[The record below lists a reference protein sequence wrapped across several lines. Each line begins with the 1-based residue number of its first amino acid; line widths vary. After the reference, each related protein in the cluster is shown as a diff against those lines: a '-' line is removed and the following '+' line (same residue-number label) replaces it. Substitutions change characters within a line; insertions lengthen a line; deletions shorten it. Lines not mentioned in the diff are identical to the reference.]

1 MQPADDASVHVQ
13 LSPADVLPRAPLLV
27 RPHPASANFVIADAY
42 AAHAQS
48 GRANA
53 SAMAKKVAKPK
64 KQTAGEPNKKPALKA
79 KPAADEFDQAFIL
92 HAYPYKE
99 TSLILETFTRKHGR
113 VSMVARGAKRP
124 HGALTSARSPFQP
137 LNLVW
142 MGKTDLKTLKT
153 AESGAI
159 FPQLQGTALLSAFYL
174 NELLLKL
181 CARDDPQPDLFD
193 AYQATLQRLIE
204 VHYHSQVVAQTAPA
218 RGLNAQDF
226 ADADFSD
233 YAAHLKRAKRAAR
246 AGQMQQIAVS
256 LRQFELTLFQH
267 LGYGLNLTV
276 AAHTGLPIVADA
288 GYCYVVDQGAVE
300 LDNSTTL
307 TAAPIRPAHGLQ
319 LWGKT
324 LLDIAVANY
333 EDPITLQ
340 QSKQLVRLIINHLL
354 GTQVLHTRSLIAE
367 FAELK

>member
-1 MQPADDASVHVQ
+1 MQPADDANVHVQ

-27 RPHPASANFVIADAY
+27 RPNSAATNFVIADAY
-42 AAHAQS
+42 AAHAQPS
-48 GRANA
+48 SA
-53 SAMAKKVAKPK
+53 STDAAQKKAARPK
-64 KQTAGEPNKKPALKA
+64 RPSATDPNKKPALKA

-142 MGKTDLKTLKT
+142 MGKSDLKTLKT

-181 CARDDPQPDLFD
+181 CAREDPQPDLFD

-204 VHYHSQVVAQTAPA
+204 VHYRSQVAAQTAPA

-233 YAAHLKRAKRAAR
+233 YAAHLKRTKRAAR
-246 AGQMQQIAVS
+246 AGQMQQIAVT

-288 GYCYVVDQGAVE
+288 DYCYVVDQGAVS
-300 LDNSTTL
+300 LAHAST
-307 TAAPIRPAHGLQ
+307 RPAHGLQ
-319 LWGKT
+319 LRGKT
-324 LLDIAVANY
+324 LLDIAAVNY
-333 EDPITLQ
+333 EDPTTLQ